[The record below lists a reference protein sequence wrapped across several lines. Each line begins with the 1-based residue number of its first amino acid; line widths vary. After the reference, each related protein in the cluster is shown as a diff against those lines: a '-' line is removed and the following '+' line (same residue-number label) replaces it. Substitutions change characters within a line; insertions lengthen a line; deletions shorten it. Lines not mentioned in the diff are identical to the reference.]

1 VIFGSRRRPVMKRK
15 RNPLFSLALLFVVLV
30 LAGCTGPQKKREVVT
45 PDRIPTRPES
55 GKAMVVFMRPSSMG
69 YGFQSSVFEVIKD
82 DQPVLAGILAQKE
95 KMVYQADPGEHLF
108 MVIGGSADFM
118 SADLQAGKTYYA
130 LVTPR
135 MGAWRA
141 RFSLKPMHHDMIDSP
156 EFNKWAKVC
165 QWVVRTPD
173 AELWAQA
180 NMPSIQSKQRS
191 YYQKWMMKYESQRPR
206 LRKEDGR

>member
-1 VIFGSRRRPVMKRK
+1 MIFGSRRRPVMKSK
-15 RNPLFSLALLFVVLV
+15 RNPLFSLALLLVVLV
-30 LAGCTGPQKKREVVT
+30 LAGCTGPQKKMEVVT
-45 PDRIPTRPES
+45 PDRIPSRPEH

-69 YGFQSSVFEVIKD
+69 YGFQSSVFEVRD

-108 MVIGGSADFM
+108 MVIGESADFM

-141 RFSLKPMHHDMIDSP
+141 RFSLKPINTYMLKSP
-156 EFNKWAKVC
+156 EFNEWDTLC
-165 QWVVRTPD
+165 QWVVKIPEAD
-173 AELWAQA
+173 QWAQA
-180 NMPSIQSKQRS
+180 NMPSIRSKQAR

-206 LRKEDGR
+206 LRREDGM